1 MSSHKIVQLLPPDLS
16 PENLIQKI
24 EFQRAFRQG
33 GPRLETEFIK
43 DKTIF
48 HNYGHG
54 GAAWSHAYGSAHI
67 VSRMTTKESG
77 GLRTEDYAI
86 LGSGFLGLA
95 TAI

>member
-1 MSSHKIVQLLPPDLS
+1 MSSSKIVQLLPPDLS

-33 GPRLETEFIK
+33 GPRLQVERIK
-43 DKTIF
+43 GKTIF

-67 VSRMTTKESG
+67 VYRMTTRENG
-77 GLRTEDYAI
+77 GNRTEDYAI
-86 LGSGFLGLA
+86 LGSGFMGLV